1 MFAANLTLGLY
12 VQFVPRPLTP
22 NSTVEIVTLGGT
34 AFNYLTLI
42 PLLATMLF
50 IMGRNTTVM
59 GRPGMGCLGGWRPQG
74 FHYCPGLPKELGSWR
89 IGPSS
94 NSVTSCNTSAE
105 IGRRSR
111 QPCPRA

>member
-34 AFNYLTLI
+34 AFSYLTLI

-59 GRPGMGCLGGWRPQG
+59 GRPGMGCLGDGDHKG
-74 FHYCPGLPKELGSWR
+74 SIIILGCLRSW
-89 IGPSS
+89 G
-94 NSVTSCNTSAE
+94 VGE
-105 IGRRSR
+105 
-111 QPCPRA
+111 